1 MKKEIAFL
9 INKIERHGYVYAL
22 LEYSDWK
29 ELESVDPVLYNHIV
43 AYCGA
48 AYALNSYLNKLH
60 DQEKA

>member
-1 MKKEIAFL
+1 MKNEIAFL
-9 INKIERHGYVYAL
+9 FSKIAFHGYAYAL

-43 AYCGA
+43 AYRGA
-48 AYALNSYLNKLH
+48 AHALNSYLNKLH